1 MLFSI
6 LSSWKQCYFKPVYS
20 CLFLELTVNIM
31 LRNFCFLHG
40 FEYQIVQFGFSL
52 NSSKDHNMQYMFLN
66 SFKWQKCD
74 RF

>member
-1 MLFSI
+1 MLF
-6 LSSWKQCYFKPVYS
+6 QT

-66 SFKWQKCD
+66 SFKWQECD
-74 RF
+74 QRF

>member
-1 MLFSI
+1 MLF
-6 LSSWKQCYFKPVYS
+6 QT

-66 SFKWQKCD
+66 SFK
-74 RF
+74 